1 MFRFLKKENAA
12 KELDR
17 MIADI
22 NMNMQN
28 NYKDAAQDGLREF
41 EEKLSEL
48 IAQGT
53 LRESQKA
60 SYISCLSRCNKNMI
74 GKTTGNTVN
83 SQDLIDKRQYL

>member
-1 MFRFLKKENAA
+1 MCLREDNMFRFLKKENAA

-60 SYISCLSRCNKNMI
+60 SYRSLLEDYKVKLKSYSHKAQ
-74 GKTTGNTVN
+74 KP
-83 SQDLIDKRQYL
+83 YW

>member
-41 EEKLSEL
+41 EEKLSE
-48 IAQGT
+48 
-53 LRESQKA
+53 
-60 SYISCLSRCNKNMI
+60 MI
-74 GKTTGNTVN
+74 T
-83 SQDLIDKRQYL
+83 